1 LFSGEFAQARQR
13 LEEVSRQS
21 SRAIGDTYLA
31 LAYYY
36 SGDVARG
43 RAMLEELARETSAS
57 TSARSRVALAG
68 LLAASGDVEGAR
80 GLVDA
85 VLAGEYRDHHV
96 QYGIGAALAQLGDAQ
111 GAVEWLRRAAD
122 SGFPCVVWYE
132 RDPWLDPVRTVR
144 AFHDLSADLAARR
157 DAAVARFRNSEEQHD
172 ATVPTR

>member
-1 LFSGEFAQARQR
+1 
-13 LEEVSRQS
+13 VSRQS

-43 RAMLEELARETSAS
+43 RAMLEDLTRETSAS

-68 LLAASGDVEGAR
+68 LLAASGEGHAAR

-85 VLAGEYRDHHV
+85 VLAGDYRDHHV
-96 QYGIGAALAQLGDAQ
+96 AYGIGAALAQLGDAR

-132 RDPWLDPVRTVR
+132 RDPWLDPLRKVP
-144 AFHDLSADLAARR
+144 AFRDLSADLAARR
-157 DAAVARFRNSEEQHD
+157 DAALTRFRTSEQSA
-172 ATVPTR
+172 ATPPMR